1 LGMTNTLAVCLA
13 LLIAGLFTADYLL
26 FEWANS
32 VFLMR
37 KFTALIEWIAFW
49 R

>member
-1 LGMTNTLAVCLA
+1 MTNTLALIIGIIIAA
-13 LLIAGLFTADYLL
+13 LFAYDYVQHD
-26 FEWANS
+26 WAYT

-37 KFTALIEWIAFW
+37 KFTALIEWMAFW